1 MSFFLDKSRYGKYI
15 YNLLCSIKYFRIT
28 GSNHTLLDGA
38 GKVLNNDVGLN
49 GDGYITCS
57 KHLKDLREQFYVFK
71 KIFSSFYSSLL
82 KMSPNANDLVCDFLI
97 SFMPGRTYRTISNI
111 SYFTWFPVPSA
122 DHMTLCLQYIYC
134 QV

>member
-15 YNLLCSIKYFRIT
+15 YNLLCSIKYFRII

-111 SYFTWFPVPSA
+111 SYFT
-122 DHMTLCLQYIYC
+122 
-134 QV
+134 